1 MLLLTRAQADSSLT
15 PRTHFFAPPR
25 TAPHPANRTRANKAG
40 ANAQGNAV
48 DQAGTAARKN
58 KREQRKEQNAA
69 VEDAMAAGIEVKE
82 LRDIVELEQK
92 TFKSPKKPRR

>member
-1 MLLLTRAQADSSLT
+1 
-15 PRTHFFAPPR
+15 
-25 TAPHPANRTRANKAG
+25 
-40 ANAQGNAV
+40 V